1 MISGHCLG
9 DATVQ
14 CCQGQLTYT
23 SSTNYNSPEVY
34 PNGEQSIPNTG
45 IYDPDTKG
53 IIVPTQ
59 EAKDTNGIIV
69 PTQEASGPSSS
80 EIGNGRDQAK
90 VSNMRE
96 GENASQA
103 QATRTHRL
111 LITTQ

>member
-23 SSTNYNSPEVY
+23 SSTNYNSLEVY

-45 IYDPDTKG
+45 IYDPDTK
-53 IIVPTQ
+53 
-59 EAKDTNGIIV
+59 GIIV